1 MTTFSLE
8 YLGHS
13 RSRGGGSAGK
23 KKRCKVLDR
32 LSRLGQGL
40 SGAQRNDFGWWKES
54 WDAKMLEEHGAEWG
68 CVFAEWVQRVINDVG
83 DGIGNAFSL
92 FVHAE
97 TRRCFDGALV
107 LQVP

>member
-1 MTTFSLE
+1 
-8 YLGHS
+8 
-13 RSRGGGSAGK
+13 
-23 KKRCKVLDR
+23 
-32 LSRLGQGL
+32 
-40 SGAQRNDFGWWKES
+40 
-54 WDAKMLEEHGAEWG
+54 MLEEHGAEWG

-83 DGIGNAFSL
+83 DGIGNSFSL